1 MPIFDR
7 LAKTLGLWRT
17 GRQARSGPTP
27 AAAERQPPLRLEALE
42 DRTLLSAG
50 TGLTAEYFGDKAM
63 TKLLMTR
70 TDPTINLNL
79 SATQPPAAGLPATG
93 YAIRWTGQVQATQT
107 AAYTFSTMSD
117 DGVRLTVNGQ
127 TLINDWTDHAPRQ
140 GNGTIQLVAGQKY
153 SIQMDYYQNAGG
165 AVAQLF
171 WSNPQ
176 TAKQLVPTGQLYAA
190 KPVGAGT
197 CLTGSYYRDT
207 TLTSLVAS
215 RTDAQVNFAW
225 ANGAAPLAGM
235 PTQNWSAR
243 WVGTVQATYTGTYT
257 FYTTSDDGV
266 RLTVNGQRLVDNWT
280 IHAPTENS
288 GAIYLVAGQR
298 YTLQMD
304 YFQGG
309 GGAAAQLRWSGPA
322 TPKQLIP
329 RSQLY
334 PGVAAGTP
342 PAAPTAQVA
351 VGGVTSTGTTHTFT
365 VTYRDDAGINAAT
378 IDSADIR
385 VVGPNGYSQ
394 LATLVNVNTTGNG
407 TPRTATYRINAPGG
421 AWDSVDNGTYTV
433 SMVGLQV
440 RDISGLAVPAQTL
453 GAFQVNVAADWFA
466 RLVDPT
472 LRTLARTYYV
482 GDRQLGRTDMIG
494 LFNQAAQDNVVTTSE
509 LNDLR
514 TLVGNAGAVG
524 MPDYVRNLAN
534 KVVNG
539 DPANNYFQGRWVGNL
554 VAGNTGGTLRTL
566 VQEWFFGLDRPTT
579 AAGVTYAAA
588 AGTLYGSAP
597 SYLDVHQGAAA
608 DCYFLA
614 GLAETVLKSSATI
627 RSMFI
632 DNADGTFTVRFYK
645 NGVADYVTVDR
656 QLPSSGGSFYYANA
670 GAALSNPANKLWV
683 ALAEK
688 AYAQLAESGWSRAA
702 TANAYTSINIGW
714 EGTALYHITGRGA
727 TSHQIVNTGA
737 TLSTLVSAF
746 NAGRWIGLD
755 SRDATASGIVAN
767 HVYVMLGYNSST
779 GVFRVYNP
787 WGYEQQLTWAQVAGN
802 FSHWSQA

>member
-79 SATQPPAAGLPATG
+79 SATQAPAAGLPTTG

-107 AAYTFSTMSD
+107 AAYTFSTM
-117 DGVRLTVNGQ
+117 
-127 TLINDWTDHAPRQ
+127 
-140 GNGTIQLVAGQKY
+140 
-153 SIQMDYYQNAGG
+153 
-165 AVAQLF
+165 
-171 WSNPQ
+171 
-176 TAKQLVPTGQLYAA
+176 
-190 KPVGAGT
+190 
-197 CLTGSYYRDT
+197 
-207 TLTSLVAS
+207 
-215 RTDAQVNFAW
+215 
-225 ANGAAPLAGM
+225 
-235 PTQNWSAR
+235 
-243 WVGTVQATYTGTYT
+243 
-257 FYTTSDDGV
+257 SDDGV

-322 TPKQLIP
+322 TPKQVIP

-351 VGGVTSTGTTHTFT
+351 VGGITSTGTTHTFT

-394 LATLVNVNTTGNG
+394 LATLVSVNTTGNG
-407 TPRTATYRINAPGG
+407 TPRTATYRITAPGG
-421 AWDSVDNGTYTV
+421 AWDTADNGTYTV

-440 RDISGLAVPAQTL
+440 RDILGLAVPAQTL

-466 RLVDPT
+466 RLLDPT
-472 LRTLARTYYV
+472 LRTLARTYY

-494 LFNQAAQDNVVTTSE
+494 LFNQAAQDNVVTTNE
-509 LNDLR
+509 LSDLR

-554 VAGNTGGTLRTL
+554 VAGNTGATLRTL
-566 VQEWFFGLDRPTT
+566 VQEWFFGLDRPAT
-579 AAGVTYAAA
+579 AAGVTYATA
-588 AGTLYGSAP
+588 AGTP
-597 SYLDVHQGAAA
+597 SPTFDARRHRPCTWAQP
-608 DCYFLA
+608 
-614 GLAETVLKSSATI
+614 I
-627 RSMFI
+627 RSF
-632 DNADGTFTVRFYK
+632 
-645 NGVADYVTVDR
+645 
-656 QLPSSGGSFYYANA
+656 SGK
-670 GAALSNPANKLWV
+670 P
-683 ALAEK
+683 
-688 AYAQLAESGWSRAA
+688 R
-702 TANAYTSINIGW
+702 
-714 EGTALYHITGRGA
+714 
-727 TSHQIVNTGA
+727 
-737 TLSTLVSAF
+737 
-746 NAGRWIGLD
+746 
-755 SRDATASGIVAN
+755 RDAKIVRRAN
-767 HVYVMLGYNSST
+767 HVTRGVCHSMLRRLRRFAFSSSGSGSGSST
-779 GVFRVYNP
+779 SSQRS
-787 WGYEQQLTWAQVAGN
+787 AAGGRAAKR
-802 FSHWSQA
+802 WSSASCS